1 MFTGTESELEH
12 EIVQFNARRAEK
24 KIELDDK
31 DDVLQTEHYEYSE
44 ITRKVDEHDRKHH
57 SLVSERQREKELYE
71 QKVKYIKNMCT
82 KLAINVT
89 FNLENCNERAAEIV
103 ANIKTEMANVDAKI
117 KEMIANNEREDEKL
131 EKEIRKYSDEGS
143 RVEAEIVQ
151 ITNRLK
157 ELKSTLAQQSEELRK
172 IERNSTKLKIVQDSI
187 VNLQQKGE
195 ELKAKEASEG
205 LDTQIADQREEKQR
219 LSDELEGIDMQI
231 TELSTM
237 TTLLAQVSAKQKH
250 LEKRETEAKRLTRK
264 HDESLQLLLPNEHIK
279 VGIKRKIEALNPD
292 LRMKTS
298 KLEAEIRLKE
308 NHVMVGKSQQQN
320 KKQEIAKL
328 DAEQRRLEED
338 IDRECDSTP
347 FNEYLA
353 MVKEN
358 VDKNQME
365 YSEHKSSEIFYKK

>member
-250 LEKRETEAKRLTRK
+250 LEKRETEANRLTRK

>member
-24 KIELDDK
+24 KIELEDK

-117 KEMIANNEREDEKL
+117 KEMIANSEREDEKL

>member
-117 KEMIANNEREDEKL
+117 KEMIANSEREDEKL